1 MTSPRFGNIRCL
13 RTNRLVKKGEELFVD
28 YNYSLKGDEI
38 PPWFIE
44 LHEEHYGKEETDKK
58 RAKKTKKEEE
68 ESEEEEDDSREEVGN
83 EDLEMLMETL
93 QGGGEDG
100 LFGDF

>member
-1 MTSPRFGNIRCL
+1 VTSPRFGNIRCL

-58 RAKKTKKEEE
+58 RAKKTRSRKRKKTT
-68 ESEEEEDDSREEVGN
+68 RERKWA
-83 EDLEMLMETL
+83 TRTWKC
-93 QGGGEDG
+93 
-100 LFGDF
+100 